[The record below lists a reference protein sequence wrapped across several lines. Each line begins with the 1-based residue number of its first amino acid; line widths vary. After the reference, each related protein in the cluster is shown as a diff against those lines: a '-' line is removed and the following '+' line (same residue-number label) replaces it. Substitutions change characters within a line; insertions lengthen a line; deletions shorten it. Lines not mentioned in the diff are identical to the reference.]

1 MVSASIGE
9 RVAIARRRR
18 GLSQAVVANLVGR
31 SESWLSQVERGVR
44 SVDRLPVLMDLAE
57 VLHVEVEALLGRPW
71 KLAPNGSG
79 GTPAELVDVRRYLNG
94 YAHLFPNASDDV
106 SLLDLRAAVVQGHA
120 DYQAARYSTAARSL
134 AGLLESADLLG
145 RRRLPQALEA
155 TAVYV
160 SGYLLAAK
168 LLRKLGAVDLA
179 VLSAD
184 RAAAAAMHGDSE
196 ADRLL
201 TGYQV
206 VAGLLRTDQVGDAE
220 TLALRLAGSADDRT
234 VTEDPELMSAAGS
247 LWLLAAVIAARRTEK
262 FEALNRLDRA
272 TALANQLGEDAN
284 HGWTAFGPTNVAIH
298 RVSIAAELGNPGDA
312 LAAASLV
319 QLENL
324 PDGLRG
330 RRAQLHVELAWAN
343 AQGKRDSE
351 ATLHLLEAE
360 KIAPQLLR
368 YNPLVREHIRDMLA
382 RSKGSTTLL
391 HDLAVRSG
399 VLD

>member
-18 GLSQAVVANLVGR
+18 GLSQAVLANLIGR

-71 KLAPNGSG
+71 KFAPNGTSS
-79 GTPAELVDVRRYLNG
+79 PDELSEVRHYLNG
-94 YAHLFPNASDDV
+94 YAHLFPFAEADV
-106 SLLDLRAAVVQGHA
+106 SLPDLKVAITDGHTDYQGARYARAATNLTGLL
-120 DYQAARYSTAARSL
+120 TAADVL
-134 AGLLESADLLG
+134 D
-145 RRRLPQALEA
+145 RRPQPHALDA
-155 TAVYV
+155 IQIYV

-168 LLRKLGAVDLA
+168 LLCKLGAAELA
-179 VLSAD
+179 MLAAD
-184 RAAAAAMHGDSE
+184 RAASAAMHGDSE

-206 VAGLLRTDQVGDAE
+206 VAGLLRADQVEDAE
-220 TLALRLAGSADDRT
+220 ALALRLVEPIAAPGI
-234 VTEDPELMSAAGS
+234 EDNPDLLSAAGS
-247 LWLLAAVIAARRTEK
+247 LWLLTAVIAARRTEK
-262 FEALNRLDRA
+262 YEALRRLDQA
-272 TALANQLGEDAN
+272 TVLAELLGRDAN
-284 HGWTAFGPTNVAIH
+284 YGWTAFGPTNVAIH
-298 RVSIAAELGNPGDA
+298 RVSVAAELGDPGEA
-312 LAAASLV
+312 LAAAALV
-319 QLENL
+319 HLDQLPN
-324 PDGLRG
+324 GLTG

-368 YNPLVREHIRDMLA
+368 YNPLVREHIREMLA
-382 RSKGSTTLL
+382 RSKSSTTML
-391 HDLAVRSG
+391 HDLAVRAG

>member
-18 GLSQAVVANLVGR
+18 GLSQAVLANLVGR

-71 KLAPNGSG
+71 KLAPNGTSS
-79 GTPAELVDVRRYLNG
+79 PDELSEVRHYLNG
-94 YAHLFPNASDDV
+94 YAHLFPVDGTDV
-106 SLLDLRAAVVQGHA
+106 SLPELRAAILEGHV
-120 DYQAARYSTAARSL
+120 DYQAARYARAATNLTGLLTAA
-134 AGLLESADLLG
+134 DMLG
-145 RRRLPQALEA
+145 RRAHPHALEA
-155 TAVYV
+155 VEVYV

-168 LLRKLGAVDLA
+168 LLRKLGAAELA
-179 VLSAD
+179 MLTAD
-184 RAAAAAMHGDSE
+184 RAASAAVRGDSE

-206 VAGLLRTDQVGDAE
+206 VEGLLRSDQVDDAE
-220 TLALRLAGSADDRT
+220 KLALRMVEPIVASRIKD
-234 VTEDPELMSAAGS
+234 DPELLSAVGS
-247 LWLLAAVIAARRTEK
+247 LWLLTAVIAARRTEK
-262 FEALNRLDRA
+262 YEALRRLDQA
-272 TALANQLGEDAN
+272 TVLADMLGRDEN
-284 HGWTAFGPTNVAIH
+284 YGWTAFGPTTVAIH
-298 RVSIAAELGNPGDA
+298 RVSVAAELGDPGEA
-312 LAAASLV
+312 LAAAALV
-319 QLENL
+319 HLNDL
-324 PDGLRG
+324 PQGLTG

-368 YNPLVREHIRDMLA
+368 YNPLVREHIREMLA
-382 RSKGSTTLL
+382 RSKSSTTML
-391 HDLAVRSG
+391 HDLAVRAG

>member
-1 MVSASIGE
+1 MVSASIGD
-9 RVAIARRRR
+9 RIAIARRRR
-18 GLSQAVVANLVGR
+18 GLSQAVLANLVGR

-57 VLHVEVEALLGRPW
+57 VLHVEVETLLGRPW
-71 KLAPNGSG
+71 KLAPNGTSS
-79 GTPAELVDVRRYLNG
+79 PDELSEVRHYLNG
-94 YAHLFPNASDDV
+94 YAHLFPSEEPDV
-106 SLLDLRAAVVQGHA
+106 SLSDLSTSIKDGHV
-120 DYQAARYSTAARSL
+120 DYQAARYARAATNL
-134 AGLLESADLLG
+134 TGLLAAADALS
-145 RRRLPQALEA
+145 RRPQPHAVEA
-155 TAVYV
+155 TSIYA

-168 LLRKLGAVDLA
+168 LLRKLGAAELA
-179 VLSAD
+179 MLAAD
-184 RAAAAAMHGDSE
+184 RAASAAIQGDSE

-206 VAGLLRTDQVGDAE
+206 VAGLLRADQVADAE
-220 TLALRLAGSADDRT
+220 TLALRMVEPLDERQIA
-234 VTEDPELMSAAGS
+234 VDPDVLSAAGS
-247 LWLLAAVIAARRTEK
+247 LWLLTAVIAARRTEK
-262 FEALNRLDRA
+262 YEALRRLDQA
-272 TALANQLGEDAN
+272 TALANLLGRDGN

-298 RVSIAAELGNPGDA
+298 RVSVAAELGDPGEA
-312 LAAASLV
+312 LAAAALV
-319 QLENL
+319 HLGDL
-324 PDGLRG
+324 PDGLTG

-382 RSKGSTTLL
+382 RSKGSTTML
-391 HDLAVRSG
+391 HDLAVRAG